1 MNNSFDIIVIGAGV
15 VGCNI
20 ARELSEYKLNVL
32 ALEKDNDVCA
42 RASMANS
49 AIVHSGYDPV
59 PGTFKA
65 RFNVAGNKMF
75 YSLCKRLSVECYQI
89 GSLTIAMDEEQ
100 MKVLHDLEKRAKEN
114 GVEVRIVEHDEL
126 LKMEP
131 NINQDAKGALL
142 APTAGIV
149 DPFTFCSHNME
160 NALDN
165 GVKLHLNEEVVEIK
179 DLKDHFE
186 VKTNIATYTCKIVIN
201 AAGHGSYKLGSQLE
215 KLDYKITPRKGE
227 YFVFDHYAK
236 GLVNHTIFPLPS
248 AKGKGILVSPTYSG
262 NYIVGPSSELSESED
277 HSTDPETLAMVK
289 AGALEMVPNLP
300 FNELIRVFAGVRATP
315 SDHDFHIAPL
325 KSHPKF
331 IHLCGI
337 ESPGFVSSPA
347 IAEYVVNELV
357 KPLIKLEKK
366 ENYIANV
373 RPSIETRKMNEVE
386 RIKLVK
392 EKPEYGEIICQCE
405 KISKGEILDAM
416 SRSDHPHT
424 IKAIKKRCRAGF
436 GKCQGGFCQPL
447 VAKLIS
453 EYYHIPLNKVNYSK
467 VGSYVVRY
475 PTKGEHHD

>member
-1 MNNSFDIIVIGAGV
+1 MNEFDIIVVGAGV
-15 VGCNI
+15 IGCNI
-20 ARELSEYKLNVL
+20 ARELSQYKLNVL
-32 ALEKDNDVCA
+32 VIEKDNDVCA

-65 RFNVAGNKMF
+65 RFNVKGNSMF
-75 YSLCKRLSVECYQI
+75 EALCKRLNVEFYRI

-100 MKVLHDLEKRAKEN
+100 MRVLKDLEIRANQNKVPVKILN
-114 GVEVRIVEHDEL
+114 HDEL

-131 NINQDAKGALL
+131 NINPKASGALL

-165 GVKLHLNEEVVEIK
+165 GVKLNLNEEVIEIK
-179 DLKDHFE
+179 DLNTHFE
-186 VKTNIATYTCKIVIN
+186 VKTNLGVYKCKVFIN

-215 KLDYKITPRKGE
+215 KLDYEINPRKGE

-236 GLVNHTIFPLPS
+236 GLVHHTVFPLPS

-262 NYIVGPSSELSESED
+262 NYLVGPSSELSEAED
-277 HSTDPETLAMVK
+277 HSTDSKTLAMVK
-289 AGALEMVPNLP
+289 AGALDMVPTLP

-357 KPLIKLEKK
+357 SPLIKLEKK
-366 ENYIANV
+366 ENYIPNV
-373 RPSIETRKMNEVE
+373 RPSIVTRKMNNEA
-386 RIKLVK
+386 RIKLIK
-392 EKPEYGEIICQCE
+392 EHPEYGEIICQCE

-453 EYYHIPLNKVNYSK
+453 EYYHIPLHEVQYSK
-467 VGSYVVRY
+467 IGSNVVRY
-475 PTKGEHHD
+475 KTKGEK

>member
-1 MNNSFDIIVIGAGV
+1 MKKTNYDIVVIGAGV
-15 VGCNI
+15 IGCNI
-20 ARELSEYKLNVL
+20 ARELSQYELSVL
-32 ALEKDNDVCA
+32 VLEKDNDVCA

-59 PGTFKA
+59 PGTLKA

-75 YSLCKRLSVECYQI
+75 DELCKRLCVEFYRI
-89 GSLTIAMDEEQ
+89 GSLTIAMNDEQ
-100 MKVLHDLEKRAKEN
+100 MKTLMSLKERAKEN
-114 GVEVRIVEHDEL
+114 GVEVKILNHDEL
-126 LKMEP
+126 LKIEP
-131 NINQDAKGALL
+131 NINPSAAGALL

-149 DPFTFCSHNME
+149 DPFTFCAHNIE

-165 GVKLHLNEEVVEIK
+165 GVILHLNEAASNVI
-179 DLKDHFE
+179 DNGDHFL
-186 VKTNIATYTCKIVIN
+186 VKTEKDTYQAKIVIN
-201 AAGHGSYKLGSQLE
+201 AAGHGSYKLASQLE
-215 KLDYKITPRKGE
+215 KLDYEINPRKGE
-227 YFVFDHYAK
+227 YFVFDHYTV

-262 NYIVGPSSELSESED
+262 NYLVGPSSELSEAED
-277 HSTDPETLAMVK
+277 HSTDPATLAMVK
-289 AGALEMVPNLP
+289 AGALEMVPSLP

-325 KSHPKF
+325 KTHPKF

-347 IAEYVVNELV
+347 IALYVVNELV
-357 KPLIKLEKK
+357 KPLINLKK
-366 ENYIANV
+366 KNNYIPNI
-373 RPSIETRKMNEVE
+373 RPSLVTRKMDNVA
-386 RIKLVK
+386 RAKLVK
-392 EKPEYGEIICQCE
+392 EHPEYGEIICQCE

-447 VAKLIS
+447 VAKMIS
-453 EYYHIPLNKVNYSK
+453 EYYHIPLNEVLYSK
-467 VGSYVVRY
+467 IGSNVVRY
-475 PTKGEHHD
+475 KTKGEK